1 MSLVQRLVVSNR
13 RTSKAYCT
21 VSRNTI
27 LFIRCGFPRI
37 RSQKFPVPSDTR
49 NLNLPVLVKIRTE
62 NQSFIIHTDCPFIRS
77 LCHGNPLR
85 HVIRLNCN
93 IRTTRLTIYIR
104 IHISRNLY
112 TIIFNLP
119 NGSNPSSCR
128 VVYRKIRSICI
139 HVKRILV

>member
-77 LCHGNPLR
+77 LRHGNPLC
-85 HVIRLNCN
+85 HIIRLNRN
-93 IRTTRLTIYIR
+93 IRTTRLVIHVS
-104 IHISRNLY
+104 IHISRDLDTVISY
-112 TIIFNLP
+112 FP
-119 NGSNPSSCR
+119 HGSNPPSR
-128 VVYRKIRSICI
+128 RLYREIRGIRI
-139 HVKRILV
+139 HVKRILM